1 MFKNILKEVIIILLL
16 LLAIVLILGIFLYD
30 YIPTSKIVPTIET
43 YQVPENIKNE
53 LEENINEN
61 EVQTIVTYEIDQSDL
76 KNYEKGKDYIK
87 GKANPFES
95 YSSQTTNNSSQS
107 NTVNTNKESNKNTTT
122 SNTVANN
129 TTNSN
134 PNSTGNYLPDNGTK

>member
-16 LLAIVLILGIFLYD
+16 LVAIVLVLGIFLYD

-53 LEENINEN
+53 LKENINEN
-61 EVQTIVTYEIDQSDL
+61 EVQTVVTYEIDQSDL
-76 KNYEKGKDYIK
+76 KNYEKGKDYVK

-95 YSSQTTNNSSQS
+95 YSSQTTNNGSQN
-107 NTVNTNKESNKNTTT
+107 NTVNTNTTI
-122 SNTVANN
+122 SNTVTNQ

>member
-1 MFKNILKEVIIILLL
+1 MFKSIIKEVIIVLLL
-16 LLAIVLILGIFLYD
+16 LLAIVLVLGIFLYD
-30 YIPTSKIVPTIET
+30 YMPTSKIVPTIET

-53 LEENINEN
+53 LEESINEN

-95 YSSQTTNNSSQS
+95 YSSQTTNNSSKN
-107 NTVNTNKESNKNTTT
+107 NTVNTNQESNKNTTT
-122 SNTVANN
+122 VNTVKNN
-129 TTNSN
+129 TTN